1 MNAKISTIYLVSVLF
16 LVSSCTIQKRMH
28 LDGFY
33 VSKKNSFSKNRL
45 ADNVAIDEEKS
56 EGLNNFHSLPI
67 KNSEIFC
74 ENESE
79 LEINDSAKTV
89 HLETELYIS
98 ETNDDEL
105 SYCDTIILK
114 SGEIIFANV
123 TEVGKS
129 DIVYKKC
136 ENSIGPNYTISKNQ
150 VSSIKYVNGS
160 EDNFSPTNSNGNDSN
175 TFENSDGKEYNLLAI
190 LGFIFCFIIPPAG
203 FFVSLIAFR
212 QIKAEPDR
220 YAGKGFAIAGMI
232 IGGLYLLAMIGGI
245 VAAIIYLIYY
255 F

>member
-1 MNAKISTIYLVSVLF
+1 
-16 LVSSCTIQKRMH
+16 MH

-33 VSKKNSFSKNRL
+33 VSKKNSFSKNKISP
-45 ADNVAIDEEKS
+45 NVIFESKNSDV
-56 EGLNNFHSLPI
+56 LNSFHSLPI
-67 KNSEIFC
+67 QEFEIVRACNSEFEILDSVKIIPF
-74 ENESE
+74 EIEPDVSE
-79 LEINDSAKTV
+79 PEDNSLW
-89 HLETELYIS
+89 
-98 ETNDDEL
+98 
-105 SYCDTIILK
+105 YCDTIHLK
-114 SGEIIFANV
+114 SGEIIIAKV
-123 TEVGKS
+123 TEVGKT
-129 DIVYKKC
+129 DIIYKKC
-136 ENSIGPNYTISKNQ
+136 DNPNGTNYTISKNQ

-175 TFENSDGKEYNLLAI
+175 TFKNSDGKEYNLLAI

-203 FFVSLIAFR
+203 FIVSLIAFR